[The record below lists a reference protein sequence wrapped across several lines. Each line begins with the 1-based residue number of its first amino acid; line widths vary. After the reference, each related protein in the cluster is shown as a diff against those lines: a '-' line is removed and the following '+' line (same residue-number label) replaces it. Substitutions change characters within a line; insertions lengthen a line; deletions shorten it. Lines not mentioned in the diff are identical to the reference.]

1 MPRLSSDAALASGE
15 GRLGDT
21 GCWRLRSPEDA
32 FLKDMSFRLE
42 APGLTTTYVTSRS
55 VVPLMPDVLGSV
67 SSVAESGALTSCGF
81 VCCVWC
87 HADEQWGC
95 LCACVCMWICMVCTV
110 SAVYM

>member
-1 MPRLSSDAALASGE
+1 MPLLSSDAALASGA

-21 GCWRLRSPEDA
+21 GCWRVRSPEAA

-55 VVPLMPDVLGSV
+55 V

-87 HADEQWGC
+87 HVDEQWGC
-95 LCACVCMWICMVCTV
+95 LCAYVCMWICMVCTV

>member
-1 MPRLSSDAALASGE
+1 MPLLSSDAALASGE

-21 GCWRLRSPEDA
+21 GCWRVRSPEAA

-42 APGLTTTYVTSRS
+42 APGLTATYVTSRS
-55 VVPLMPDVLGSV
+55 VV

-87 HADEQWGC
+87 HVDEQWGC
-95 LCACVCMWICMVCTV
+95 LCAYVCMWICMVCTV
-110 SAVYM
+110 NAVYM

>member
-1 MPRLSSDAALASGE
+1 MPLLSSDAALASGA

-21 GCWRLRSPEDA
+21 GCWRVRSPEAA

-42 APGLTTTYVTSRS
+42 APGLTATYVTSRS

-87 HADEQWGC
+87 HVDEQWGC
-95 LCACVCMWICMVCTV
+95 LCAYVCMWICMVCTV